1 MTTPSPQKPTTV
13 LIIGAGF
20 AGLTAAIE
28 CVRHGHSVTVLD
40 SFTQLKPLG
49 DIISFGHNAGR
60 VFRRW
65 PGVEA
70 ALDPLCHRSK
80 ELVFN
85 RWDGEHVLTQ
95 VWEEE
100 ELEKAGGKKFNGQRG
115 EIHGVVW
122 EYAVSLGVEIRLGER
137 VVEYFED
144 EREAGVVVEAAAAA
158 DGQQD
163 KKERKRYTADAVLA
177 ADGVRSTAR
186 TIVLGQEDKPKS
198 SGYAIWRAWFP
209 WVCTHP
215 DTHDVSESWS
225 APGRVADA
233 LSLLS
238 AWHPTVRAIVAA
250 TPPDRLVDWKLVYRD
265 PLPTWV
271 SPLGKIALLGDA
283 AHPFLPTSIQGA
295 SQAVEDGV
303 TVAVCLEMAGKGGK
317 KADVREAL
325 RAYERIRYDRVR
337 KAQKTGE
344 TTRDRWHKADFDKVL
359 QEPEAVRLPREEWLL
374 GHDAE
379 AHAYAVYGETV
390 EQMRREEGKGGVDV
404 RSLL

>member
-1 MTTPSPQKPTTV
+1 MPPTTTTPPPSPSPQSTPQNQPKTTV

-28 CVRHGHSVTVLD
+28 CVRHGHAVTLLD

-100 ELEKAGGKKFNGQRG
+100 ELERAGGKKFNGQRG

-122 EYAVSLGVEIRLGER
+122 EYAVRLGVEIRLGER

-144 EREAGVVVEAAAAA
+144 EEEAGVVVEVAAAGEE
-158 DGQQD
+158 DGGQQGEK
-163 KKERKRYTADAVLA
+163 KKERKKRYTADAVLA

-209 WVCTHP
+209 SDALAKNPLTKHLVENG
-215 DTHDVSESWS
+215 DTHTGWLGTSSPS
-225 APGRVADA
+225 
-233 LSLLS
+233 
-238 AWHPTVRAIVAA
+238 
-250 TPPDRLVDWKLVYRD
+250 PPFS
-265 PLPTWV
+265 PV
-271 SPLGKIALLGDA
+271 SPPP
-283 AHPFLPTSIQGA
+283 PF
-295 SQAVEDGV
+295 
-303 TVAVCLEMAGKGGK
+303 
-317 KADVREAL
+317 
-325 RAYERIRYDRVR
+325 
-337 KAQKTGE
+337 
-344 TTRDRWHKADFDKVL
+344 
-359 QEPEAVRLPREEWLL
+359 
-374 GHDAE
+374 
-379 AHAYAVYGETV
+379 
-390 EQMRREEGKGGVDV
+390 
-404 RSLL
+404 

>member
-28 CVRHGHSVTVLD
+28 CVRHGHSVTVLE
-40 SFTQLKPLG
+40 SFTELKPLG

-100 ELEKAGGKKFNGQRG
+100 ELERAGGKKFNGQRG

-144 EREAGVVVEAAAAA
+144 EREAGVVVEV
-158 DGQQD
+158 DGGQG
-163 KKERKRYTADAVLA
+163 KKQERKRYTADAVLA

-209 WVCTHP
+209 SDDLAKNPLTKHLVENG
-215 DTHDVSESWS
+215 DTHTGWL
-225 APGRVADA
+225 G
-233 LSLLS
+233 
-238 AWHPTVRAIVAA
+238 
-250 TPPDRLVDWKLVYRD
+250 TPPLL
-265 PLPTWV
+265 PLPPPQHPPPP
-271 SPLGKIALLGDA
+271 SPT
-283 AHPFLPTSIQGA
+283 P
-295 SQAVEDGV
+295 
-303 TVAVCLEMAGKGGK
+303 
-317 KADVREAL
+317 
-325 RAYERIRYDRVR
+325 
-337 KAQKTGE
+337 
-344 TTRDRWHKADFDKVL
+344 
-359 QEPEAVRLPREEWLL
+359 
-374 GHDAE
+374 
-379 AHAYAVYGETV
+379 
-390 EQMRREEGKGGVDV
+390 
-404 RSLL
+404 